1 MVSFGG
7 YIMNLQIDTV
17 DDVLATKEQIDT
29 ITIIYDIVGDNNV

>member
-1 MVSFGG
+1 
-7 YIMNLQIDTV
+7 MNLQIDTV